1 MINLLLGYCFFING
15 IYNFNKIDSI
25 PFVFTQKK
33 IAYRQVE
40 SEPLIYLYNKTNL
53 NEEDLK
59 DSKISNRLRLL
70 GYKNGINDLDNYYV
84 DYFNKNYAADFKNIY
99 ELPVKFLNKIWSQES
114 KKQIKETNQDL
125 VNVYNETW
133 YQQTMVANNDITYGK
148 VYTFYLDTLGN
159 FLSEKVVMQ
168 DVINSNYYTDLKE
181 FSGYQLKSI
190 QGLEKGTY
198 SKDDKYVYYIYDVVP
213 SYDAFNEVKDNL
225 SGSLI
230 TWQQYMTI
238 SVSLTIM
245 FLSLIGVL
253 YVKKW

>member
-1 MINLLLGYCFFING
+1 
-15 IYNFNKIDSI
+15 
-25 PFVFTQKK
+25 
-33 IAYRQVE
+33 
-40 SEPLIYLYNKTNL
+40 
-53 NEEDLK
+53 
-59 DSKISNRLRLL
+59 
-70 GYKNGINDLDNYYV
+70 
-84 DYFNKNYAADFKNIY
+84 
-99 ELPVKFLNKIWSQES
+99 
-114 KKQIKETNQDL
+114 
-125 VNVYNETW
+125 
-133 YQQTMVANNDITYGK
+133 MVANNDITYGK

-181 FSGYQLKSI
+181 FPGYQLKSI